1 MAKLKHNF
9 KAGITLME
17 VIVSVTLF
25 VVLMLTVTQ
34 IFQMVLISQ
43 RRSIATQNTQESLK
57 YFFEVVSKEI
67 RMAYRNDTDENQCPI
82 ILAGEMFAQE
92 SGVLYL
98 RNYHNECVE
107 YYLDVDGRFMI
118 KRGDKEAQPITPNVI
133 EVEDLQFIITE
144 EAGKQPYITI
154 NILAKARDRELAEA
168 EIRMQTTVASR
179 YYRPPIE

>member
-1 MAKLKHNF
+1 MFKLKHNL

-25 VVLMLTVTQ
+25 VLLMLSVTQ

-67 RMAYRNDTDENQCPI
+67 RMAYRNDTDENQCPDI
-82 ILAGEMFAQE
+82 PAGAMFAQASE
-92 SGVLYL
+92 ILYL
-98 RNYHNECVE
+98 RNYHNECVQ
-107 YYLDVDGRFMI
+107 YYLADDRFMI
-118 KRGDKEAQPITPNVI
+118 KRADKEAQPITPNVI
-133 EVEDLQFIITE
+133 KVEDLQFIITE
-144 EAGKQPYITI
+144 EVGKQPYVTI
-154 NILAKARDRELAEA
+154 NILAKARDEDLAEA

-179 YYRPPIE
+179 YYRPPVE